1 MLTDSELA
9 KLDVSLQCSGLG
21 IVLTSS
27 QLSDL
32 SRMQVRLHNNYILQC
47 QHHHTCSIFATKHR
61 MHLLSHTSL
70 CGV

>member
-1 MLTDSELA
+1 MTYTILAVTGSELA

-32 SRMQVRLHNNYILQC
+32 SRMQVRSNNADDVKYMCMCKLVIRSSSKC
-47 QHHHTCSIFATKHR
+47 
-61 MHLLSHTSL
+61 
-70 CGV
+70 